1 MSTLRRAVT
10 AVLAMLALAVVTGP
24 VVAARRAPSVL
35 GQAGRVHLD
44 PARGLSIEALVEFA
58 LREAPRVLAIRARE
72 DEARG
77 LLDQAGRRPNPT
89 LSAERREQIAGI
101 GRQTIVGVAW
111 PLDLFRLE
119 GRTQLAG
126 EQLEQ
131 ARLTT
136 TEAEWSLADEI
147 RRRGGRALA
156 LVRQLDVS
164 ESVTRAARET
174 RDLLAARVESGA
186 SPALERDQAEVE
198 WRRLETLSI
207 RLRADADSALVELA
221 ALAGLEPG
229 EPLVLRDPLEA
240 VVTTQRANPVTDP
253 PGQAAESRPDVLA
266 ATAAIAVADAR
277 RDLLSREGRVDAS
290 VTVGYMEM
298 RAGFP
303 QLGLDAAGRALP
315 IQGRTD
321 NVMAGVVLKLPW
333 RNRNQGAVAAAGAS
347 ADAARHAR
355 DARTLEARADIESA
369 RVRDAA
375 AARALG
381 VFAGGLLDLAA
392 RNLAVVRESHL
403 IGRGTLVDV
412 LDETRRYLDLETSYT
427 AALLEA
433 YDARAAL
440 VNALGVIR

>member
-1 MSTLRRAVT
+1 
-10 AVLAMLALAVVTGP
+10 
-24 VVAARRAPSVL
+24 
-35 GQAGRVHLD
+35 
-44 PARGLSIEALVEFA
+44 
-58 LREAPRVLAIRARE
+58 
-72 DEARG
+72 
-77 LLDQAGRRPNPT
+77 
-89 LSAERREQIAGI
+89 
-101 GRQTIVGVAW
+101 
-111 PLDLFRLE
+111 
-119 GRTQLAG
+119 
-126 EQLEQ
+126 
-131 ARLTT
+131 
-136 TEAEWSLADEI
+136 
-147 RRRGGRALA
+147 
-156 LVRQLDVS
+156 
-164 ESVTRAARET
+164 
-174 RDLLAARVESGA
+174 
-186 SPALERDQAEVE
+186 
-198 WRRLETLSI
+198 
-207 RLRADADSALVELA
+207 
-221 ALAGLEPG
+221 
-229 EPLVLRDPLEA
+229 
-240 VVTTQRANPVTDP
+240 VTDP
-253 PGQAAESRPDVLA
+253 PGQTAESRPDVLA

-303 QLGLDAAGRALP
+303 QLGLDAAGRGVP
-315 IQGRTD
+315 IQERSD
-321 NVMAGVVLKLPW
+321 NLMAGVALTLPW